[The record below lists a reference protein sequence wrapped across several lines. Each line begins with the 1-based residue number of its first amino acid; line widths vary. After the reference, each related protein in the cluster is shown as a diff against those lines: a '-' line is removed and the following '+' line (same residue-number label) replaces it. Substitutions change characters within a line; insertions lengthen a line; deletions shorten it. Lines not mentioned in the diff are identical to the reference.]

1 MHLLNE
7 SSITQ
12 TKTDEEEK
20 NKRMFEATSTGSDL
34 LFWSIACSDIHTTKY
49 YGGHDI
55 FVKIIKMLG
64 VAGNFFQKH
73 WWEKN

>member
-1 MHLLNE
+1 
-7 SSITQ
+7 
-12 TKTDEEEK
+12 
-20 NKRMFEATSTGSDL
+20 MFEATSTDSDL